1 MYRIDRKTAAAEA
14 VNKWGEGMAGRVR
27 GSVFILVFTAFLFV
41 FLSAGCMRRE
51 KPQQK
56 MVVGQEVKIAVSL
69 ADMERDG
76 NQTIKKAMTRRQGGG
91 QQGGQDTGGQQG
103 DQGGQEGGGG
113 QAASSNPA
121 SLPVISQH
129 AGQQGGQGQQRVKII
144 WLDAKNDPAQQEK
157 DLDKLAGQKVR
168 AVILQPVDP
177 AAGPTLVRKLA
188 QAGIK
193 VIALEALPV
202 NAPLDGLIT
211 PDHDRTGELQARY
224 LLTLAQT
231 RPAGLRAVI
240 LQGDK
245 NDRAARG
252 IAASLLEH
260 IRVSPAVKIVQVKEH
275 PGGDPQLAAATVEQL
290 VTTPGPGETIDA
302 FVATDSRMAVAAAE
316 VLKKRGLAEKVVTIG
331 VGADEKA
338 AKALAAGDHDA
349 EVDIMPDFLAQYA
362 YDAAVGL
369 ATTGHWQYD
378 RQIKNGDFDVPAKIT
393 PVRLITKDE
402 VYLLEQRWGKL
413 TGQQGQQGQ
422 QAQGQEGGQQ
432 GGGGKEGQGNSGN
445 SGSGGNQSQNSTGG
459 GGQGAS
465 GKKKTT
471 LKITTQDGKT
481 VEMQIDGEIKRIESV
496 DGTGQGGAGGQ
507 GGGQQGGQ

>member
-1 MYRIDRKTAAAEA
+1 
-14 VNKWGEGMAGRVR
+14 V
-27 GSVFILVFTAFLFV
+27 S
-41 FLSAGCMRRE
+41 S
-51 KPQQK
+51 QQ
-56 MVVGQEVKIAVSL
+56 V
-69 ADMERDG
+69 
-76 NQTIKKAMTRRQGGG
+76 
-91 QQGGQDTGGQQG
+91 
-103 DQGGQEGGGG
+103 
-113 QAASSNPA
+113 
-121 SLPVISQH
+121 
-129 AGQQGGQGQQRVKII
+129 GQQRVKII

-193 VIALEALPV
+193 VIALESLPV

-211 PDHDRTGELQARY
+211 PDHDRTGELQARC

-240 LQGDK
+240 LQGD
-245 NDRAARG
+245 NHDRAARE
-252 IAASLLEH
+252 IAASLLEF
-260 IRVSPAVKIVQVKEH
+260 IRVSPAVKVVQVKEH

-362 YDAAVGL
+362 YEAAVGL

-402 VYLLEQRWGKL
+402 VYLPEQRSGKL
-413 TGQQGQQGQ
+413 TGQQGQQTQ
-422 QAQGQEGGQQ
+422 EQQEGQGGRQ
-432 GGGGKEGQGNSGN
+432 GGGGKEGQGG
-445 SGSGGNQSQNSTGG
+445 SGSGGSSSNSSDKQSQSGSGG
-459 GGQGAS
+459 SGQGEK

-481 VEMQIDGEIKRIESV
+481 LEMQIDGEIKRIETV
-496 DGTGQGGAGGQ
+496 DGGGQGGAGGQ
-507 GGGQQGGQ
+507 GGGQQGAQGGQ